1 MIRQTGPNKG
11 KNTEIYIGDVAYAR
25 YPIKTHRIQAGE
37 SMVDVVKKYALPHTE
52 EGDTIVISERVVAIS
67 QGRSYL
73 LENIHPGW
81 WARRLYVFVHN
92 NPGGIGLRSPYTM
105 QLAIQEAG
113 LWRILLASV
122 AAVVTKPLG
131 LKGVFYHV
139 AGNNINAIDGPCD
152 YTLPPGNK
160 SAKLGPKNPRGVA
173 MDIAKEC
180 GVNTAII
187 DANDLGVNVLGV
199 SDGVDEKLVHDAFL
213 DNPMGQT
220 DEQTPLTILRKMPS
234 S

>member
-1 MIRQTGPNKG
+1 MKNTRPNKG
-11 KNTEIYIGDVAYAR
+11 KNTEIYIGNSTYAR
-25 YPIKTHRIQAGE
+25 YPIKTHRIGEGE
-37 SMVDVVKKYALPHTE
+37 SMVDVVQHYARPLLE
-52 EGDTIVISERVVAIS
+52 KNDTIVISERVVAIS

-73 LENIHPGW
+73 LEDIHPGW
-81 WARRLYVFVHN
+81 WARQLYVFVHN

-113 LWRILLASV
+113 LWRILLAAV
-122 AAVVTKPLG
+122 AAVFTKPLG

-160 SAKLGPKNPRGVA
+160 SAKLGPKNPQRVA
-173 MDIAKEC
+173 EEVAQVC
-180 GVNTAII
+180 GVGVAII

-199 SDGVDEKLVHDAFL
+199 SRGVDEKLVHDAFL

-220 DEQTPLTILRKMPS
+220 DEQTPITLLRKIS
-234 S
+234 A